1 MKQAIINIY
10 NVIKD
15 KYWGDPVWS
24 KVISAGIITVLG
36 SIITTLFLLGKALVD
51 KISFKEAFKNLLS
64 FLNRTTLIN
73 NLLILIC
80 IVFIAITT
88 LNFIIKIIKDIRQ
101 KRKAEKTEP
110 AKEELP
116 LVPFEPSVFFAYRLA
131 GAFPG
136 QRGLV
141 WYNDPKVIVE
151 RLSLLFQNPIK
162 FKIDSSNRFSPH
174 PIWWFRESS
183 SMYIEHFEKLSKT
196 KVLMGVKELEIKRM
210 AVKIDQVYYKCYI
223 YLEVKGEK
231 QTGLYNIEDSDI
243 KRHIENFGYS
253 WEEFGLYKNIAIRR
267 EEYDDGAAIIKG
279 KVVDTFG
286 AKLRTR
292 FLTDYNFIIAGHDS
306 PFNSQRFERGTD
318 KYFDDILSGKIEAE
332 SLFEFMDTFQ
342 KRER

>member
-1 MKQAIINIY
+1 MKQTIINIY
-10 NVIKD
+10 KVIKE

-36 SIITTLFLLGKALVD
+36 SIITTLFLLGKALID
-51 KISFKEAFKNLLS
+51 KISFKEAFKCLLS
-64 FLNRTTLIN
+64 FLNKTTSIN
-73 NLLILIC
+73 NLIILIC
-80 IVFIAITT
+80 VVFIVITT
-88 LNFIIKIIKDIRQ
+88 INFIFKFVKDIRQ
-101 KRKAEKTEP
+101 KRKENQTEP
-110 AKEELP
+110 IKEELP
-116 LVPFEPSVFFAYRLA
+116 LVPFDPSIFFAYRLA

-151 RLSLLFQNPIK
+151 RLLLLFQKPIK
-162 FKIDSSNRFSPH
+162 FKSDLRDGFSSH
-174 PIWWFRESS
+174 PIWWFRETS
-183 SMYIEHFEKLSKT
+183 SMYIDHFERLSKT
-196 KVLMGVKELEIKRM
+196 KVLMGVKELEVKRM
-210 AVKIDQVYYKCYI
+210 AVNIDQAYYKCFI

-231 QTGLYNIEDSDI
+231 QTGLYNIEASDI
-243 KRHIENFGYS
+243 KRHIETFGYS
-253 WEEFGLYKNIAIRR
+253 WEEFGLFKNIPIRR
-267 EEYDDGAAIIKG
+267 EEYDDGAAVIKG

-286 AKLRTR
+286 AKLRIR

-306 PFNSQRFERGTD
+306 PFNSQRFERETD